1 MVVFQL
7 TTQDFPHFS
16 TCQSKI
22 KHCKVKTKSV
32 RKKCTTLDSGNVTSE
47 KKPSIISRNSA
58 STNQN
63 MFKSVYTSAIIAA
76 AFLSVIHAASTKP
89 DKDRSQAL
97 SKAHFEF
104 SLNLYRGLA
113 NSIDPGEGF
122 VYSPYCINL
131 ALSMLFLGTRSA
143 SETSNQFRRVLGYEG
158 ISYVDVHTA
167 FKVRI

>member
-1 MVVFQL
+1 MY
-7 TTQDFPHFS
+7 
-16 TCQSKI
+16 
-22 KHCKVKTKSV
+22 KS
-32 RKKCTTLDSGNVTSE
+32 
-47 KKPSIISRNSA
+47 I
-58 STNQN
+58 
-63 MFKSVYTSAIIAA
+63 YTSAIIAA

-167 FKVRI
+167 FKVRN